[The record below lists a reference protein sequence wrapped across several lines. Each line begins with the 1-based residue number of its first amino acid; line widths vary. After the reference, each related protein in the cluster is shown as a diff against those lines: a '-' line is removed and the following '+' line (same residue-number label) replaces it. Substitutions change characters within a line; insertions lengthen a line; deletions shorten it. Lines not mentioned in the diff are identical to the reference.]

1 MNKETFTGKTFVE
14 SFSFTTANKPQL
26 RFDSKEV
33 IIDGRQYIKTGKFQ
47 AVTFVGH
54 KYRTEN
60 GKTLLFVGMSLQN
73 PMDAKEDTKIAET
86 YAEARVLVDP
96 CIMMEVNK
104 HFSNSDFST
113 LMYLYLQNLK
123 LDYVKTRAER
133 IATRKNAEA
142 ENNRIL
148 SKINNA
154 YNSTCDVCAG
164 PRK

>member
-14 SFSFTTANKPQL
+14 AFSFTTANKPHL
-26 RFDSKEV
+26 RYDTKEV
-33 IIDGRQYIKTGKFQ
+33 VIDGRMYIKTGRFQ

-54 KYRTEN
+54 KYRTED

-73 PMDAKEDTKIAET
+73 PMDVKEDNKIAET

-96 CIMMEVNK
+96 CIMMEVGK
-104 HFSNSDFST
+104 HFSNADFST

-133 IATRKNAEA
+133 IAARKKAADENCRAMIKIHEA
-142 ENNRIL
+142 H
-148 SKINNA
+148 
-154 YNSTCDVCAG
+154 NSTCDVCA
-164 PRK
+164 RNK